1 MLKHETILL
10 FDFETTGLNPDR
22 DAIIEIGAV
31 RMEKQGL
38 HYVETGAL
46 DVLIDVG
53 IRLPEKITEITG
65 ITNEMLKEKG
75 VSPEEATA
83 LIRSLYDDQAL
94 LVAYNLQFDI
104 SFLRALFRRYL
115 DPLFDIKNDILDVM
129 CVYKDHHPYPH
140 RLASALERYAIP
152 VERAHRAI
160 DDIRNTHMLL
170 MHLSEELKDDIND
183 YVNVI
188 GFNPKYRVSG
198 IMLPHVTYAPQRGGL
213 KEIWR
218 SKKKIHQ

>member
-22 DAIIEIGAV
+22 DAIIEIGAI
-31 RMEKQGL
+31 RMEKQGEY
-38 HYVETGAL
+38 YVETGAL
-46 DVLIDVG
+46 DVLINVG
-53 IRLPEKITEITG
+53 IKLPDKIIEITG
-65 ITNEMLKEKG
+65 ITDAMLKEKG

-83 LIRSLYDDQAL
+83 RIRTLYDEKAL

-115 DPLFDIKNDILDVM
+115 DPAFNMKNDVLDVM

-140 RLASALERYAIP
+140 RLSSALERYAIS
-152 VERAHRAI
+152 VDRAHRAI
-160 DDIRNTHMLL
+160 DDIRNTYALL
-170 MHLSEELKDDIND
+170 ERMSKELKDDIND

-198 IMLPHVTYAPQRGGL
+198 IMLPHVTYLPQRGGL
-213 KEIWR
+213 KEVWK

>member
-31 RMEKQGL
+31 RMEKRQGR
-38 HYVETGAL
+38 YVETGAL
-46 DVLIDVG
+46 DLLINVG
-53 IRLPEKITEITG
+53 VKLPAKITEITG
-65 ITNEMLKEKG
+65 ITDDMLKEKG

-83 LIRSLYDDQAL
+83 MMRALYDEHAL

-104 SFLRALFRRYL
+104 SFLRAFFRRYL
-115 DPLFDIKNDILDVM
+115 DPGFEIGNDVLDVM

-140 RLASALERYAIP
+140 RLSSALERYAIDI
-152 VERAHRAI
+152 ERAHRAI
-160 DDIRNTHMLL
+160 DDIRNTYTLL
-170 MHLSEELKDDIND
+170 KIMSKELGTDIND

-198 IMLPHVTYAPQRGGL
+198 IMLPHVRYVPQRGGL
-213 KEIWR
+213 KEVWK

>member
-160 DDIRNTHMLL
+160 DDIRNTHTLL

-188 GFNPKYRVSG
+188 GFNPKYR
-198 IMLPHVTYAPQRGGL
+198 MAKQ
-213 KEIWR
+213 
-218 SKKKIHQ
+218 KKDTSMMHPC